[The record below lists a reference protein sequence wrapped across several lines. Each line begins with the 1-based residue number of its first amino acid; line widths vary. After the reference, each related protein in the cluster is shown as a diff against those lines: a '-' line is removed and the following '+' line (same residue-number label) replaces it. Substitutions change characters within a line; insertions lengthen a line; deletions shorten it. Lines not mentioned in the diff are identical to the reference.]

1 MKTKKPSYKG
11 ELAKPIYVGS
21 IPIEATNEEQSEW
34 IEQVIKQEMI
44 EKLPLLFQHYRIPD
58 KDDYFS
64 LAFALAMDYV
74 PGFQVK
80 QTALKLK
87 HGNWGAVIR
96 DNIGA
101 PVKWPRERLLRL
113 LNAVEE
119 PMQKGEFSTERE
131 ALQFLMLKGFG
142 RPDDRRDEKKWLETL
157 ESRLH
162 DAKRIRRE
170 EQGGGPA
177 LDHASA
183 AILRELEEAA
193 RLAATTV
200 SAATVYSTL
209 PVELRL
215 AALCLP
221 LSSKIPEI
229 KTD

>member
-21 IPIEATNEEQSEW
+21 ILIEATNEEQSEW
-34 IEQVIKQEMI
+34 IEQVIEQEMI

-64 LAFALAMDYV
+64 LAFALAMDHV

-80 QTALKLK
+80 QTSLKLK
-87 HGNWGAVIR
+87 HGNYGAVIR

-131 ALQFLMLKGFG
+131 ALQFLMLKGGFG
-142 RPDDRRDEKKWLETL
+142 RPAGRDEKKWLETL

-162 DAKRIRRE
+162 DAKRIRR

>member
-1 MKTKKPSYKG
+1 
-11 ELAKPIYVGS
+11 
-21 IPIEATNEEQSEW
+21 
-34 IEQVIKQEMI
+34 
-44 EKLPLLFQHYRIPD
+44 
-58 KDDYFS
+58 
-64 LAFALAMDYV
+64 
-74 PGFQVK
+74 
-80 QTALKLK
+80 
-87 HGNWGAVIR
+87 
-96 DNIGA
+96 
-101 PVKWPRERLLRL
+101 
-113 LNAVEE
+113 
-119 PMQKGEFSTERE
+119 MQKGEFSTERE
-131 ALQFLMLKGFG
+131 ALQFLMLKGGFG
-142 RPDDRRDEKKWLETL
+142 RPAGRDEKKWLETL

-162 DAKRIRRE
+162 EAKRIRR

-183 AILRELEEAA
+183 AILRKLEEAA